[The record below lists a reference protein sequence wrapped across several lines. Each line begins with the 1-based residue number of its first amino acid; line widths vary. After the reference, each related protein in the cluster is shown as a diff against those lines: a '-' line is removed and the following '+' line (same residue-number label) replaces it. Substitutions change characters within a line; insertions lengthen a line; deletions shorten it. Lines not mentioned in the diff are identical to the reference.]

1 MSLIYVLL
9 MTVARA
15 GFSRRF
21 LSSVGVE
28 AEAETGKCARARQQL
43 PLHRGSGA
51 QTAVGHIKM
60 KEEKTQLLAKNI
72 YIKKSDDV
80 PLVQIWTDAS
90 LLSLKQTNV
99 SHQA

>member
-15 GFSRRF
+15 APTRGGGFSRRF

-43 PLHRGSGA
+43 PLRRGSGA
-51 QTAVGHIKM
+51 QTAVSQVEM
-60 KEEKTQLLAKNI
+60 WEEEK
-72 YIKKSDDV
+72 KK
-80 PLVQIWTDAS
+80 
-90 LLSLKQTNV
+90 KC
-99 SHQA
+99 